1 MGSKIMQLF
10 LLVLAAAAPVT
21 ALWAQPLEHVDV
33 FRAGEGG
40 YHSYRIPTVVT
51 AADGSVV
58 VFAEARKDNRG
69 DPGYGDIDLAFR
81 RSTDRGKTW
90 SAMQVLDDPGVKWSA
105 SNPTPVLDRNT
116 KRLWLLYNRWEPGH
130 GTVSSMPGAMNNQ
143 VWARWSD
150 DHGRTWS
157 APRDLTRQA
166 RDFDHWGAVFLG
178 PGGAIQTR
186 SGRLVV
192 PAAMKSG
199 KSYAVMT
206 ALPAAADVSISVLR
220 AYTLYSDDRG
230 ETWKRGELMEAFT
243 NENQLVELSDGA
255 VMMDARQGNGD
266 HRWQMISQ
274 DGGATFSR
282 PAVGNRT
289 GAIAAG
295 IERFAPDLLLW
306 TGPAGPGRRKLVA
319 RMSFDEGQ
327 TWEQTPERVIYGGPA
342 AYSDLT
348 MLDDGRAAVI
358 WERGVS
364 DGYQFV
370 TFTPLSRQFLL
381 GGAPRF

>member
-1 MGSKIMQLF
+1 MRIFLF
-10 LLVLAAAAPVT
+10 PLLAALAAS
-21 ALWAQPLEHVDV
+21 AQPVEHIDV

-40 YHSYRIPTVVT
+40 YHSYRIPTIVT
-51 AADGSVV
+51 AADGALV

-69 DPGYGDIDLAFR
+69 DPGYGDIDLVAR

-90 SAMQVLDDPGVKWSA
+90 SAMQLVDDPGVKWSA

-116 KRLWLLYNRWEPGH
+116 RRLWLLYNRWEPGH
-130 GTVSSMPGAMNNQ
+130 GTLSSMPGTMNNQ

-157 APRDLTRQA
+157 QPKDLTRQA
-166 RDFDHWGAVFLG
+166 RDVERWGAVFLG

-186 SGRLVV
+186 TGRLIV
-192 PAAMKSG
+192 PAAMKFDKAFS
-199 KSYAVMT
+199 VMT
-206 ALPAAADVSISVLR
+206 AVNGADVSINTMR

-230 ETWKRGELMEAFT
+230 ETWKRGALVDALT
-243 NENQLVELSDGA
+243 NENQLVELADGA
-255 VMMDARQGNGD
+255 VLMDARQGGGE

-282 PAVGNRT
+282 PAVGNRVVT
-289 GAIAAG
+289 IASA
-295 IERFAPDLLLW
+295 IERFAPGLLLW
-306 TGPAGPGRRKLVA
+306 TGPTGPGRRKLVA
-319 RMSFDEGQ
+319 RVSFDEGQ
-327 TWEQTPERVIYGGPA
+327 TWDHLPERVIYGGPT

-348 MLDDGRAAVI
+348 MMDDGRAAVI

-370 TFTPLSRQFLL
+370 TFTPLSRPFLL
-381 GGAPRF
+381 DAASAPR

>member
-1 MGSKIMQLF
+1 MRLF
-10 LLVLAAAAPVT
+10 LILSSMAATAAYV
-21 ALWAQPLEHVDV
+21 QPAEQVDV

-40 YHSYRIPTVVT
+40 YHSYRIPTIVT
-51 AADGSVV
+51 AADGSLI

-69 DPGYGDIDLAFR
+69 DPGYGDIDLALR

-90 SAMQVLDDPGVKWSA
+90 SPMQVLDDPGVKWAA

-116 KRLWLLYNRWEPGH
+116 KRLWVLFNRWEPGH
-130 GTVSSMPGAMNNQ
+130 GTVSSMPGVMNNQ

-157 APRDLTRQA
+157 APKDLTRQA
-166 RDFDHWGAVFLG
+166 REVDNWGAVFLG

-186 SGRLVV
+186 TGRLIV
-192 PAAMKSG
+192 PAAMKFG
-199 KSYAVMT
+199 KSYAVT
-206 ALPAAADVSISVLR
+206 TSVSGADLPISVLR

-230 ETWKRGELMEAFT
+230 ETWKRGEPVGAFT
-243 NENQLVELSDGA
+243 NENELVELADGA

-274 DGGATFSR
+274 DGGATFSQ
-282 PAVGNRT
+282 PAMGQRA

-295 IERFAPDLLLW
+295 IERFAPDMLLW
-306 TGPAGPGRRKLVA
+306 TGPAGPGRRRLVA
-319 RMSFDEGQ
+319 RVSFDEGQ
-327 TWEQTPERVIYGGPA
+327 TWEHAPERVIYGGPS

-348 MLDDGRAAVI
+348 MLDDGRAGVI

-364 DGYQFV
+364 DGCQFV
-370 TFTPLSRQFLL
+370 TFTTLSRPFLL
-381 GGAPRF
+381 GGGPAAR